1 MRRYKPANNTKIT
14 AYFTNHLRAFIATL
28 GYLTRQPVA
37 SMMTTAVI
45 AIALALPAGLYKA
58 LDIAGGLS
66 AGWDGSTQLS
76 LYLQTKVDEKQA
88 EIFAS
93 KLRLREDIKLVNVIS
108 KEQGLDQ
115 FKEYSGFGDALK
127 YLKDNPLP
135 VVLMLQPEVNPDRPA
150 LIQNL
155 VTELQNNDLVELAQL
170 DTQWVKRLYAL
181 LSIAQRAIWVIA
193 SLLGLAVLLIVG
205 NTIRLDIQ
213 NRRAEIEVSKLIGA
227 SDAFIR
233 RPFLYTGLWYGL
245 SGGLLAWLLTS
256 ISLWIL
262 KTPAQHLATLY
273 QSNFSLSGLDG
284 ITVLS
289 LIGIS
294 CLLGLLGSWLAVG
307 RHLSEIEPS

>member
-1 MRRYKPANNTKIT
+1 MRRSKPAKNTRIT
-14 AYFTNHLRAFIATL
+14 AYFTNHLRVFIATL
-28 GYLTRQPVA
+28 GYLSRQPVA

-58 LDIAGGLS
+58 LDIAGGVS

-76 LYLQTKVDEKQA
+76 LYMETNVDEKQA
-88 EIFAS
+88 ENFARQ
-93 KLRLREDIKLVNVIS
+93 LRSREDIQLVTVIG
-108 KEQGLDQ
+108 KQQGLDQ
-115 FKEYSGFGDALK
+115 FREFSGFGDALK
-127 YLKDNPLP
+127 YLNNNPLP
-135 VVLMLQPEVNPDRPA
+135 VVLMLQPEVDPEKPE

-155 VTELQNNDLVELAQL
+155 VTELQNDKQVELAQL
-170 DTQWVKRLYAL
+170 DTQWVKRLYAIL
-181 LSIAQRAIWVIA
+181 NIVERAIWVIA
-193 SLLGLAVLLIVG
+193 SLLGLGVLLIVG

-262 KTPAQHLATLY
+262 KTPAQQLALLY
-273 QSNFSLSGLDG
+273 QSDFSLNGLNG
-284 ITVLS
+284 YTVLS